1 LIGKTL
7 AHYEITSS
15 LGRGGMGE
23 VYRARD
29 TKLRREVAIKVL
41 PPALTA
47 DPERR
52 MRFQREAQTAAALS
66 HPNIAVIHEV
76 NEEEGTPYLVMELI
90 EGRTLDEATQ
100 GKTLSM
106 KEWLEYA
113 IPIAEAIAHA
123 HRNGVVHRD
132 LKPSNVMVTEE
143 GRIKLLDFGLAK
155 LLDPDPETDQT
166 ELDTISQEL
175 TRAGKV
181 IGTVAYMS
189 PEQARGRPIDHR
201 TDIFSLGVLLYQL
214 ATDRLPFAGESDIE
228 SLNATL
234 TVDPPPLA
242 EAAPDFATEASRV
255 VGKAMEKEPDRRY
268 QSAAEIVTDFRNL
281 ARDLDTGR
289 VSIAGTTGATTIAP
303 APRTAPRWMLPV
315 VALVIVAAAIGFW
328 KFGPGGSDSAKTE
341 IANESARIVVLPFEN
356 LGAPEDEYFSAG
368 MTEEIIGRLASVGEL
383 NVIARSSAFQ
393 YDRTGK
399 TLLQVGA
406 DFDVEYVLE
415 GTVRWARSGD
425 THRVRIAPQLVR
437 VTDETSI
444 WAETYD
450 SSMDDIFEVQSN
462 IAGQVIDAL
471 GVVLIGS
478 DRASLESRPT
488 ESQDAYRAY
497 LRGRDALDKTPTEP
511 LAEEMFTRAIELD
524 PDFGL
529 AWAGLS
535 RAHSWRFHGGDKS
548 A

>member
-7 AHYEITSS
+7 AHYQITSS

-76 NEEEGTPYLVMELI
+76 NEDEGTPYLVMELI

-341 IANESARIVVLPFEN
+341 IANESARIVVLPFDN

-368 MTEEIIGRLASVGEL
+368 MTEEIIGRLASERDRAIERVPVRQDRQDPAASRRGLRRGVRPRGHGPVGPQRRHPS
-383 NVIARSSAFQ
+383 RSHSA
-393 YDRTGK
+393 T
-399 TLLQVGA
+399 
-406 DFDVEYVLE
+406 
-415 GTVRWARSGD
+415 ARSGHRRNEHLGRD
-425 THRVRIAPQLVR
+425 LRLVHGRHLRGPEQHCRAGDRCPGGGSHRVGPR
-437 VTDETSI
+437 VPRVPAYREPGRLSG
-444 WAETYD
+444 
-450 SSMDDIFEVQSN
+450 VPPRPGR
-462 IAGQVIDAL
+462 AGQDPHRTSRRRDVYAR
-471 GVVLIGS
+471 
-478 DRASLESRPT
+478 DRTRP
-488 ESQDAYRAY
+488 
-497 LRGRDALDKTPTEP
+497 
-511 LAEEMFTRAIELD
+511 
-524 PDFGL
+524 
-529 AWAGLS
+529 
-535 RAHSWRFHGGDKS
+535 
-548 A
+548 